1 MTRHDINVRA
11 AKREWNSR
19 ETHPTLADHVMLW
32 GIIGLVLMVVGM
44 IVSAL

>member
-1 MTRHDINVRA
+1 MSRWDVAKRT
-11 AKREWNSR
+11 AKREWNAV
-19 ETHPTLADHVMLW
+19 ETHPTLADHIMTW

>member
-1 MTRHDINVRA
+1 MSRWDVALRS
-11 AKREWNSR
+11 AKREWNSQ
-19 ETHPTLADHVMLW
+19 ETHPVLADHVMLW